1 MHLHPLRFQHNLDKS
16 VSQQSGQAP
25 AQFLCKTLLLH
36 MLMHD
41 AMSKALDQSGLQD
54 AEAWSKLQA
63 VMLDN
68 MCIIV
73 DANGCNDLASL
84 SAIASLPF

>member
-1 MHLHPLRFQHNLDKS
+1 
-16 VSQQSGQAP
+16 
-25 AQFLCKTLLLH
+25 